1 MGHGTVTA
9 LSFDK
14 EAVRAIVF
22 DLDGT
27 LYVDDRLGEE
37 VHQSACRY
45 VAEIR
50 GISPRQ
56 AKDELLAERSCAGDS
71 GGTLS
76 RAVEALGGTLQELH
90 RRFSEDVHPELLLS
104 PDPRVQRLLE
114 RLGERCDLHLYTN
127 NNRSLSARIMAQL
140 GIGGYFKRVFT
151 IEDSW
156 RPKPDREVLTGILES
171 IGRRPEETLFVGDR
185 YRVDLELP
193 QSLGCPILETRT
205 VDELLTLGQLLD

>member
-1 MGHGTVTA
+1 MKT
-9 LSFDK
+9 LDFDIRG
-14 EAVRAIVF
+14 VRAVVF

-45 VAEIR
+45 VAEIK

-56 AKDELLAERSCAGDS
+56 AQDALLEARSCSSDS

-90 RRFSEDVHPELLLS
+90 HRFSEDIHPEELLA

-114 RLGERCDLHLYTN
+114 RLGERYELHVYTN
-127 NNRSLSARIMAQL
+127 NNRSLSTRIMAQL
-140 GIGGYFKRVFT
+140 GIGGYFKKIFT

-156 RPKPDREVLTGILES
+156 RPKPDREVLTGILET
-171 IGRRPEETLFVGDR
+171 IGRRPQETLFVGDR

-193 QSLGCPILETRT
+193 QSLGCAILETRT
-205 VDELLTLGQLLD
+205 VEELLTLGQLLD